1 MRAISDSV
9 DPGSRPGGASPYDAV
24 TPGALSAD
32 QIAFVEGIHRK
43 FLQALARRLSNDLET
58 ALATDLTA
66 IEQMPFSDF
75 FGSRDENACLIS
87 LHAGA
92 AGCDAILELTA
103 GFLHRVLARLIGA
116 PENAA
121 RPERGLTGI
130 ERHIVREC
138 IDNVILDLRETWAGY
153 GVNFEPA
160 SIPGEEEP
168 PADSAL
174 AGSAVVAA
182 ALLSFGDAQESIRL
196 AVPALMIRLA
206 SAGQSGAATASAT
219 PARPVLLEA
228 LRRADVRV
236 EAVMGGPSLR
246 MRDLLALA
254 PGQVVMFGPPA
265 NCSIECLVNGVSKF
279 RGELVSNGRHQAF
292 QVESP
297 IAPPSSRTD

>member
-1 MRAISDSV
+1 MRAISESA
-9 DPGSRPGGASPYDAV
+9 DPGTRPAGAAAYDAV
-24 TPGALSAD
+24 TPGALTAD
-32 QIAFVEGIHRK
+32 QIAFVEAIQRK

-58 ALATDLTA
+58 PIGADLTA
-66 IEQMPFSDF
+66 IEQMPFQDF

-92 AGCDAILELTA
+92 SGGDAILELTA
-103 GFLHRVLARLIGA
+103 GFLHRVLAQLIGA

-138 IDNVILDLRETWAGY
+138 MDNLILDLRETWASY
-153 GVNFEPA
+153 SIRFEAAAFPTEEQAPA
-160 SIPGEEEP
+160 EGAPG
-168 PADSAL
+168 
-174 AGSAVVAA
+174 GSAVVVA
-182 ALLSFGDAQESIRL
+182 ALLGFGDAQESIRL
-196 AVPALMIRLA
+196 AVPALLVRLA
-206 SAGQSGAATASAT
+206 STGQNAT
-219 PARPVLLEA
+219 PAAAPTQRPVLLEA
-228 LRRADVRV
+228 LRHAEVQV

-279 RGELVSNGRHQAF
+279 RGELVSSGRHQAF
-292 QVESP
+292 QIEAPV
-297 IAPPSSRTD
+297 APPSSRTD